1 MAFSFSSDI
10 MMRKKADST
19 ENKLKSSKS
28 QTRAKTKKTKAK
40 TKSTKKSTKPLD
52 DAGIIIVDDDLEI
65 DKEKEIEERRAY
77 LEEARSQEALD

>member
-1 MAFSFSSDI
+1 